1 MLLWLIFLQWPL
13 IGIGVVIWG
22 ISSLRRREFTK
33 RAQHVRWS
41 KLLDAWKLS
50 LPESERSLA
59 VQDIQRG
66 WNTLISWAL
75 IGLGVAMTLV
85 GLLRILQVL
94 LTTGS
99 HLSATTLIEQP
110 ALEIELVSVLIGYSI
125 GYLAGLWQLRKRS
138 FDRLA
143 YADLRPKRLTDY
155 HSLAMQSIPIGTII
169 YNCILLLVSMPY
181 WREHIVI
188 DMINGTQM
196 VLPGWITWIVPCLGI
211 VLIVIAERFLW
222 LVATFPRLLINLNL
236 PLAARVDDML
246 RSLVSTSILA
256 LEYGMIGMLNYTLAS
271 FLALNARTPDYVW
284 YMLLVSLLLPYVLVL
299 VGMMLGVFKGR
310 IGGKLNGWAWHS
322 GKLREQELIGFE
334 QTIVEKQ

>member
-13 IGIGVVIWG
+13 IGIGVAIWG
-22 ISSLRRREFTK
+22 IYSLRRREFTK

-41 KLLDAWKLS
+41 KLLDAWNIS
-50 LPESERSLA
+50 LPEGERSQA

-66 WNTLISWAL
+66 WNTLLSWAL
-75 IGLGVAMTLV
+75 IGFGVAMTLV

-99 HLSATTLIEQP
+99 QLSVTTLIEQP
-110 ALEIELVSVLIGYSI
+110 ALEIELFSVLVGYGL
-125 GYLAGLWQLRKRS
+125 GYLAGLWQLRKQVS
-138 FDRLA
+138 GRLA

-155 HSLAMQSIPIGTII
+155 HSLAMQSIPVCTII

-181 WREHIVI
+181 WREYIVI
-188 DMINGTQM
+188 DMINGTQ
-196 VLPGWITWIVPCLGI
+196 VTLPGWITWIVPCLG
-211 VLIVIAERFLW
+211 VLLIVVAERLLW

-236 PLAARVDDML
+236 PLAGRIDDML

-256 LEYGMIGMLNYTLAS
+256 LEYAMIGMLNYTFGS
-271 FLALNARTPDYVW
+271 FFAVNARTPDYVW
-284 YMLLVSLLLPYVLVL
+284 YMLLVSFLLPYVLVL
-299 VGMMLGVFKGR
+299 VGMTLGLLKGR

-322 GKLREQELIGFE
+322 EKLHEQDLIGFE